1 MLRALVLMT
10 INVPNLTLALLE
22 LICWYI
28 LEILFKVKHVMWKL
42 DVLILL

>member
-28 LEILFKVKHVMWKL
+28 HFENILEILF
-42 DVLILL
+42 

>member
-22 LICWYI
+22 LSWYI
-28 LEILFKVKHVMWKL
+28 LEILFKVKHVM
-42 DVLILL
+42 